1 MRDKRQ
7 KVPNT
12 INTNPASMAEKNYA
26 KKMGISL
33 PEDATESDAKAIIAR
48 ALDDDE
54 KASEGLL
61 TKTSHTQIQTY
72 CLKNLCFSKTNIIS
86 YSSSRFFQRIN
97 HIFW

>member
-1 MRDKRQ
+1 MGTLK
-7 KVPNT
+7 NT
-12 INTNPASMAEKNYA
+12 SITMTTSVVSSKDNKFRYIL
-26 KKMGISL
+26 KK
-33 PEDATESDAKAIIAR
+33 EWNNKKKT
-48 ALDDDE
+48 ALVI
-54 KASEGLL
+54 